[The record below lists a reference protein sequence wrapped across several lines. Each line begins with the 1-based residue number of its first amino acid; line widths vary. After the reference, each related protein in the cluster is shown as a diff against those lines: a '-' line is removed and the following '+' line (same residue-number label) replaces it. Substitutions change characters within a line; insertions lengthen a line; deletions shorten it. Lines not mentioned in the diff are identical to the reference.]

1 MRSSLDQLRDDIDT
15 LDDFR
20 KGLDQLGRPDGGL
33 GRLKDV
39 GLGWIQK
46 KKVSSFTKWD
56 IASNDIN
63 WYQLI
68 LNDIDYLDSIY
79 NDMDNMSCIKW
90 Y

>member
-33 GRLKDV
+33 GGLKDV

-46 KKVSSFTKWD
+46 RRLA
-56 IASNDIN
+56 ASPSEILLVMILNDIN
-63 WYQLI
+63 WY
-68 LNDIDYLDSIY
+68 
-79 NDMDNMSCIKW
+79 
-90 Y
+90 